1 VLSYAEIPAR
11 VQVQNAAVIP
21 NLEQA

>member
-21 NLEQA
+21 GLEA